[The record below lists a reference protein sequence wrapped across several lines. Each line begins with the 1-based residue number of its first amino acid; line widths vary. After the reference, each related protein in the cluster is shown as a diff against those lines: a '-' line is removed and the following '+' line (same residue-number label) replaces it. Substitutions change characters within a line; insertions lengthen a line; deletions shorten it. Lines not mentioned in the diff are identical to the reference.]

1 MSEKKTVSVKVLN
14 MAGEEVGKLS
24 LNGAVFAVEPHKQA
38 MFNAV
43 QVEQANQRQAT
54 AKTKVR
60 HEVSGGGKKPW
71 RQKGTGRARAGSSR
85 SPIWVGGGTV
95 FGPVGNQNF
104 TLSQNRKEHQL
115 ALRSALSLKTP
126 KDLVVVNEIKF
137 EGKKTKEFVKMLA
150 ALKSEVKTLVV
161 VSEIDENL
169 FASVRN
175 VSYAKVVTADN
186 VSVFDLLNAE
196 KLVMSEAAVKE
207 VEEALKEWQPK
218 RKLKL
223 QKVASK
229 NQQKETSL

>member
-1 MSEKKTVSVKVLN
+1 MAEKKSVSVKVVN
-14 MAGEEVGKLS
+14 MAGEEVGKLNLDAS
-24 LNGAVFAVEPHKQA
+24 VFAVEPHKQA

-43 QVEQANQRQAT
+43 QVEQANARQAT

-85 SPIWVGGGTV
+85 SPVWVGGGTV

-104 TLSQNRKEHQL
+104 SLSQNKKEHQL

-126 KDLVVVNEIKF
+126 KDLIVVDEIKF
-137 EGKKTKEFVKMLA
+137 ESKKTKEFVK
-150 ALKSEVKTLVV
+150 ALKALKAEVKSLVV

-175 VSYAKVVTADN
+175 VSYAKVVTTDN
-186 VSVFDLLNAE
+186 VSVYDLLNAE
-196 KLVMSEAAVKE
+196 KLVMSKAAVTE
-207 VEEALKEWQPK
+207 VEEALK
-218 RKLKL
+218 
-223 QKVASK
+223 
-229 NQQKETSL
+229 

>member
-1 MSEKKTVSVKVLN
+1 MAEKKSVSVKVLN
-14 MAGEEVGKLS
+14 MSGEEVKKINLAAS
-24 LNGAVFAVEPHKQA
+24 VFAVEPHKQA

-43 QVEQANQRQAT
+43 QVEQANSRQAT

-85 SPIWVGGGTV
+85 SPVWVGGGTV
-95 FGPVGNQNF
+95 FGPVGNQNY

-126 KDLVVVNEIKF
+126 DNLVVVDEIKF
-137 EGKKTKEFVKMLA
+137 AEKKTKAFVEMLR

-161 VSEIDENL
+161 VNEIDENL

-175 VSYAKVVTADN
+175 VAYAKVVTTDN
-186 VSVFDLLNAE
+186 VSVYDLLNAE
-196 KLVMSEAAVKE
+196 KLVASESAIKKI
-207 VEEALKEWQPK
+207 EEALK
-218 RKLKL
+218 
-223 QKVASK
+223 
-229 NQQKETSL
+229 

>member
-1 MSEKKTVSVKVLN
+1 MAEKKSVSVKVVN
-14 MAGEEVGKLS
+14 KAGEEVKKLNLAGS
-24 LNGAVFAVEPHKQA
+24 VFAVEPHKQA

-43 QVEQANQRQAT
+43 QVEQANSRQAT

-104 TLSQNRKEHQL
+104 TLSQNKKEHQL

-126 KDLVVVNEIKF
+126 KDLVVVDEIKF
-137 EGKKTKEFVKMLA
+137 ADKKTKEFVKMLA
-150 ALKSEVKTLVV
+150 AIKCEVKTLVV

-175 VSYAKVVTADN
+175 VAYAKVVTTDN
-186 VSVFDLLNAE
+186 VSVYDLMNAE

-207 VEEALKEWQPK
+207 VEEALK
-218 RKLKL
+218 
-223 QKVASK
+223 
-229 NQQKETSL
+229 

>member
-175 VSYAKVVTADN
+175 VSYAKVVTTDN

-196 KLVMSEAAVKE
+196 KLVMSEAAVKV
-207 VEEALKEWQPK
+207 VEEALK
-218 RKLKL
+218 
-223 QKVASK
+223 
-229 NQQKETSL
+229 

>member
-1 MSEKKTVSVKVLN
+1 MAEKKSVSVKVVN
-14 MAGEEVGKLS
+14 MAGEEVKKINLAGS
-24 LNGAVFAVEPHKQA
+24 VFAVEPHKQA

-43 QVEQANQRQAT
+43 QVEQANSRQAT

-95 FGPVGNQNF
+95 FGPVGNQSF

-126 KDLVVVNEIKF
+126 KDLVVIDEIKF
-137 EGKKTKEFVKMLA
+137 ADKKTKEFVKMLSA
-150 ALKSEVKTLVV
+150 VKCEVKTLVV

-175 VSYAKVVTADN
+175 VAYAKVVTTDN
-186 VSVFDLLNAE
+186 VSVYDLLNAE
-196 KLVMSEAAVKE
+196 KLVMSEAAIKT
-207 VEEALKEWQPK
+207 VEEALK
-218 RKLKL
+218 
-223 QKVASK
+223 
-229 NQQKETSL
+229 

>member
-175 VSYAKVVTADN
+175 VNYAKVVTTDN
-186 VSVFDLLNAE
+186 VSVFDVLNAE

-207 VEEALKEWQPK
+207 VEEALK
-218 RKLKL
+218 
-223 QKVASK
+223 
-229 NQQKETSL
+229 